1 MPCAVS
7 EISTSLP
14 VACDGNESKAYVIPL
29 EGELIIMDAKVV
41 GLRVEDKKHAQE
53 AWKTLH
59 ERHEAGET
67 DYMEVLG
74 LWKNERGKVHAKY
87 YGNHYRSVGTVV
99 GLFVGVIPAIIGYYV
114 GRHYM
119 FKGKVETKSIDGL
132 GDFVENGGAA
142 IFALV
147 PAGDAEPLAAWLGE
161 TYPGAAIE
169 IVDPATLKAD
179 LDALQAEAEA
189 AGPDAE

>member
-1 MPCAVS
+1 
-7 EISTSLP
+7 
-14 VACDGNESKAYVIPL
+14 
-29 EGELIIMDAKVV
+29 MDVRVV
-41 GLRVEDKKHAQE
+41 GLKVEDKEHAQE

-67 DYMEVLG
+67 DYVEVLG
-74 LWKNERGKVHAKY
+74 LWKSQSGKIHSKY
-87 YGNHYRSVGTVV
+87 YGNHYRLLGTAV
-99 GLFVGVIPAIIGYYV
+99 GLYFGMIPAIIGYFV

-119 FKGKVETKSIDGL
+119 FKGKTQTKALDGL

-147 PAGDAEPLAAWLGE
+147 PEGDADSLASWFRE
-161 TYPGAAIE
+161 TYPGAETE
-169 IVDPATLKAD
+169 IFDSAAFKAD

-189 AGPDAE
+189 AGPDEE

>member
-1 MPCAVS
+1 
-7 EISTSLP
+7 
-14 VACDGNESKAYVIPL
+14 
-29 EGELIIMDAKVV
+29 MDVRVV
-41 GLRVEDKKHAQE
+41 GLKVEDKKHAQD

-67 DYMEVLG
+67 DYVEVLG
-74 LWKNERGKVHAKY
+74 LWKNKKGKVHAKY
-87 YGNHYRSVGTVV
+87 YGNHYRLIGTVV
-99 GLFVGVIPAIIGYYV
+99 GLYFGVIPGIIGYYV

-119 FKGKVETKSIDGL
+119 FKGKVETKALDGL

-147 PAGDAEPLAAWLGE
+147 PEGDAEPLAAWFLE
-161 TYPGAAIE
+161 TYPGAETE
-169 IVDPATLKAD
+169 IVDAAVFKSD

-189 AGPDAE
+189 AGPDEE